1 MASTPISGSVN
12 INFGPTPRT
21 SGVFTIAMQPNT
33 RIIMLSQAAGPYPG
47 KGTLADEAEMDSVQ
61 VMTTVVGRNVTCHW
75 RSSGAVVG
83 SFRFNWIA
91 V

>member
-1 MASTPISGSVN
+1 MSSSPVSGSINVN
-12 INFGPTPRT
+12 LGPTPRT
-21 SGVFTIAMQPNT
+21 SGVFTIAMQPNA
-33 RIIMLSQAAGPYPG
+33 RIIMLSQASGPYQG

-75 RSSGAVVG
+75 RSSGPVVG